1 MGCTRDSFRFER
13 LVKVPNCVVQ
23 RNISLTTIGC
33 CSTGMSFGVFRIWT
47 QAHAASKQ
55 LAIKTV
61 TLRKIL
67 KIAASGSPSLAAATV
82 GAAVLVTARHDFQP
96 GFSVGCGAWAG
107 APATRDLA
115 TKAAWAAATAWSGGT
130 TDPGTLDADAPKET
144 GADGEGAAARVPP
157 VLPVLPTPLWRALPV
172 PVPPSA
178 GALGAGAPAT
188 KLPDDGALFCTAA
201 GGCGAGAAPGT
212 REAAS
217 ESRSLSAALSA

>member
-1 MGCTRDSFRFER
+1 MGSTRDSFRFER

-33 CSTGMSFGVFRIWT
+33 CSTGMSFGVLRIWT
-47 QAHAASKQ
+47 QAPAASKQ

-61 TLRKIL
+61 ALRKIMNT
-67 KIAASGSPSLAAATV
+67 ATSGSPSLAAATV
-82 GAAVLVTARHDFQP
+82 GAAVLVKACHDSQP

-115 TKAAWAAATAWSGGT
+115 TKAAWAAATA
-130 TDPGTLDADAPKET
+130 GTLDADAPKET
-144 GADGEGAAARVPP
+144 GADVEGAAARVPP
-157 VLPVLPTPLWRALPV
+157 VPPVLPTPLWRALPV

-201 GGCGAGAAPGT
+201 GGCGAGAAPGP
-212 REAAS
+212 REAAG